1 MKNFI
6 TEVIAEQFEYQKDN
20 IMDDLEIGPSVETS
34 VPYGDTYV
42 TSSSEISEED
52 EKRIKEK
59 FIDDWDLDEF
69 VTEWLL
75 EKENFRS
82 LVFEAFEK
90 FKKEY

>member
-1 MKNFI
+1 MREYI
-6 TEVIAEQFEYQKDN
+6 VGVIAEQFEYQKDY
-20 IMDDLEIGPSVETS
+20 IMDDLEIGPSVKTS

-52 EKRIKEK
+52 EERIKEK

-75 EKENFRS
+75 QDSNFRS
-82 LVFEAFEK
+82 VVFEAFER

>member
-6 TEVIAEQFEYQKDN
+6 KEVIAEQFEYQKDS
-20 IMDDLEIGPSVETS
+20 IMDDMEISPSVESS

-42 TSSSEISEED
+42 TSSSELSEED
-52 EKRIKEK
+52 EERIKDK
-59 FIDDWDLDEF
+59 FIDDWDMDEF

-75 EKENFRS
+75 EKDVFRS
-82 LVFEAFEK
+82 LVFEAFEQ

>member
-6 TEVIAEQFEYQKDN
+6 TEVIAEQFEYQKDK
-20 IMDDLEIGPSVETS
+20 IMDDLEIGPYAETS
-34 VPYGDTYV
+34 VPYGDTHV

-59 FIDDWDLDEF
+59 FLDDWDLDEF

-75 EKENFRS
+75 EDSNFRTF
-82 LVFEAFEK
+82 VFEAFEH

>member
-20 IMDDLEIGPSVETS
+20 IMDDLEIGSSVETS

-42 TSSSEISEED
+42 ISSSELSEED
-52 EKRIKEK
+52 EERIKEK

-75 EKENFRS
+75 EKDNFRS
-82 LVFEAFEK
+82 VVFEAFEK

>member
-6 TEVIAEQFEYQKDN
+6 AEVIAEQFEYQKDN

-34 VPYGDTYV
+34 VPYGDTHV
-42 TSSSEISEED
+42 KSSSEISEED
-52 EKRIKEK
+52 EERIKEK

-75 EKENFRS
+75 EKDNFRS
-82 LVFEAFEK
+82 VVFEAFEK